1 MAITLSQ
8 FLHSCTTLP
17 NIIRSCE
24 SKERYLQEF
33 KQLFNSPEARNTS
46 NVLYAFVSKKEI
58 PRVRGKSNIIY
69 IGRTVQKLRYRYQ
82 PHHKYYCSDYNWA
95 FYSYVIKHYGAVGLA
110 YLTIDTTQSLK
121 EAESDLLRDY
131 YKQHRENPPKN
142 TQGYGSW
149 GGEIKDW
156 VR

>member
-1 MAITLSQ
+1 MTLCEFFRLCS
-8 FLHSCTTLP
+8 TLP
-17 NIIRSCE
+17 GTIQSHNSNEDFLCE
-24 SKERYLQEF
+24 FQRLFGSQEA
-33 KQLFNSPEARNTS
+33 KDASS
-46 NVLYAFVSKKEI
+46 VLYAFFCEKKI
-58 PRVRGKSNIIY
+58 PRVKGESNVIY
-69 IGRTVQKLRYRYQ
+69 IGKTVQKLRYRYR

-95 FYSYVIKHYGAVGLA
+95 FYSYVIKHYGAVSLA
-110 YLTIDTTQSLK
+110 YLVIDDAQSLK